1 MLLSVQA
8 KCHAE
13 RLFLLIDIDGDG
25 KLTSNEFLRVSGRW
39 QGCRLND
46 RTLYLMFGVPGMS
59 AGSNFASETG
69 EDN

>member
-25 KLTSNEFLRVSGRW
+25 KLTSNEFLRVSGRAA
-39 QGCRLND
+39 GCMIE
-46 RTLYLMFGVPGMS
+46 LYI
-59 AGSNFASETG
+59 
-69 EDN
+69 